1 MRQVLMI
8 ALAMGCRSGKS
19 VVRNSSLDESSP
31 EDTSGHPDLQ
41 DTGDES
47 DPEDTGD
54 EPDPE
59 DTGDEPDPEDTG
71 DEPDPEDTGDEPDPE
86 DTGDGPDP
94 VDPCADRSAGEVSL
108 SLEDLALDWWEGES
122 VPSEAVA
129 LTIEDIDCAHLE
141 AHSSE
146 DWLSVT
152 VTTDT
157 LTLSLNTASV
167 HSGNHRAT
175 ATIWDTDTDTVAAE
189 VTVNLA
195 ALVRPAD
202 ETSRNVLV
210 IGVDGMDGDELRD
223 ISVPVMER
231 LMQRGFSS
239 YAAHT
244 QLTEA
249 TSSGPGWTSFL
260 TGVEASVHGV
270 SYNGGYDGRDTDYP
284 SFLYRAKHELGL
296 ATAASIQWS
305 DIWDIMESDVADGTG
320 SGDME
325 EVADTMSGLIR
336 SGLYQVHFVHLDD
349 LDGAGHAYGY
359 LASVGEYS
367 DTAQEIDE
375 MIGEM
380 IEAILDRPE
389 IATEHWMVLVSADHG
404 GDSWGSHGTMTSE
417 YQTIPLIIAGPG
429 LAATE
434 LADGEGSHMD
444 IHPTVID
451 FLGLDSADYGL
462 DGTSW
467 WERERDCDDG
477 SDDDADGLVDCD
489 DPDCALDAACIECP
503 LYDLDSA
510 TGISVVDDVLF
521 EESALTGSCG
531 GAGSES
537 TYAWTAPETGR
548 YSFDTVGG
556 LRDTVLYALSGDCGG
571 EELACSEDIPD
582 LYSGRSGF
590 SIDVEAG
597 EELSI
602 VVDSFATSTS
612 GASVL
617 SIHPYTSSCPDGI
630 LGTERGTWSG
640 THTSFDQAH
649 LEACP
654 PAVGNLELTWTA
666 PEDGTYTYSSE
677 GSDFDTVIY
686 VLDGCGGSEVTCN
699 DDYSGYQSQVSF
711 SAEAGEVFIIG
722 IGGFNASEGS
732 YVITID

>member
-1 MRQVLMI
+1 M
-8 ALAMGCRSGKS
+8 
-19 VVRNSSLDESSP
+19 
-31 EDTSGHPDLQ
+31 
-41 DTGDES
+41 
-47 DPEDTGD
+47 
-54 EPDPE
+54 
-59 DTGDEPDPEDTG
+59 
-71 DEPDPEDTGDEPDPE
+71 
-86 DTGDGPDP
+86 
-94 VDPCADRSAGEVSL
+94 
-108 SLEDLALDWWEGES
+108 
-122 VPSEAVA
+122 
-129 LTIEDIDCAHLE
+129 
-141 AHSSE
+141 
-146 DWLSVT
+146 
-152 VTTDT
+152 
-157 LTLSLNTASV
+157 
-167 HSGNHRAT
+167 
-175 ATIWDTDTDTVAAE
+175 
-189 VTVNLA
+189 
-195 ALVRPAD
+195 
-202 ETSRNVLV
+202 
-210 IGVDGMDGDELRD
+210 
-223 ISVPVMER
+223 
-231 LMQRGFSS
+231 
-239 YAAHT
+239 
-244 QLTEA
+244 
-249 TSSGPGWTSFL
+249 
-260 TGVEASVHGV
+260 
-270 SYNGGYDGRDTDYP
+270 
-284 SFLYRAKHELGL
+284 
-296 ATAASIQWS
+296 
-305 DIWDIMESDVADGTG
+305 
-320 SGDME
+320 
-325 EVADTMSGLIR
+325 
-336 SGLYQVHFVHLDD
+336 
-349 LDGAGHAYGY
+349 
-359 LASVGEYS
+359 
-367 DTAQEIDE
+367 
-375 MIGEM
+375 
-380 IEAILDRPE
+380 
-389 IATEHWMVLVSADHG
+389 
-404 GDSWGSHGTMTSE
+404 WGSHGTMTSE

-434 LADGEGSHMD
+434 LSDGEGSHMD

-489 DPDCALDAACIECP
+489 DPDCALDSACIECP

-510 TGISVVDDVLF
+510 TGVSVVDDVLF

-654 PAVGNLELTWTA
+654 PAVGNLELTWAA
-666 PEDGTYTYSSE
+666 PEDGTYTYSTE

-686 VLDGCGGSEVTCN
+686 VLDGCGGSEITCN